1 MTLIFKATNPGST
14 TSLWPSVTDHKLERY
29 FDKPGSLRLEL
40 SGGHGIADRAIVE
53 AYYAS
58 EDGAN
63 SFSDIAFRGVVMPS
77 DDKFDQTHTLTIP
90 SIERLLDY
98 RFTQTS
104 RYPAATTLNKI
115 LSSAAPTGTDV
126 PGILWQANSLIPA
139 GAFSWASGHVYTLLG
154 GGKTSRLGDIHANGD
169 VIYRGATKL
178 TWAGS
183 YAALNAN
190 DEYWQDASDL
200 YVYTA
205 KDPAY
210 SLIGVS
216 NWKDTLIRLGTIS
229 LGSST
234 FTESWRVGNEQAYKH
249 IVKLLQS
256 FGLEYQFRH
265 SADGY
270 TYLDARATVGRGAN
284 STFYPTYNYQT
295 HKIVALR
302 KTTTG
307 GKLPIHVLRG
317 LGQGGGAARKMY
329 SAMSLT
335 GSGPIFEALEE
346 YGSLF
351 STQLKATIDKRYAD
365 LQDVTSWE
373 IEAEDD
379 PAAMPGDYVMIVPDK
394 DGKVIERIK
403 QISES
408 SSGLMK
414 LYVGKRPQDP
424 EDILRAKFDIRD
436 ALQRDLESRLSEDS
450 WSGQENVDD
459 AYPCNIKIN
468 IPSQNWDQ
476 ELDAKF
482 LLSVTLGAY
491 EASINSVD
499 TPSTNHGS
507 DGLSTKA
514 GSGGSKLK
522 TTSNESSAVS
532 SDDAAAVGYDAIFFN
547 TGEPPSANTGNATA
561 TGSVSVS
568 LSVSTESCDCGTLVD
583 DVWVNSASFS
593 GSPHLHGINFHAYGD
608 AVTNAH
614 KHVWPSGGSATTVN
628 KTPHGGQS
636 DAEAH
641 AVDANPSSAAVCLD
655 PEGFPGDYM
664 VLSKRVKTDFG
675 FSPHYLDVSI
685 TVNGSA
691 VDGSPFEDIQMDEQI
706 PNIDITALVVAGD
719 NNVRVSIQDH
729 TTPADPVAARASVTI
744 AAKMF
749 VDSYY

>member
-14 TSLWPSVTDHKLERY
+14 TPLWPSVTDWKIDRY

-40 SGGHGIADRAIVE
+40 AGGHGIADRAIVE

-58 EDGAN
+58 EDGAT
-63 SFSDIAFRGVVMPS
+63 SYSDIPFRGVVMPS

-104 RYPAATTLNKI
+104 RYPASTTLNKI
-115 LSSAAPTGTDV
+115 LSSTAPTAGEV
-126 PGILWQANSLIPA
+126 PGILWQVNSLIPA
-139 GAFSWASGHVYTLLG
+139 GGFQVVSGHIYKLTG
-154 GGKTSRLGDIHANGD
+154 GGTTSRLGDIHVAGD
-169 VIYRGATKL
+169 TIYRGATKL

-256 FGLEYQFRH
+256 FGLEIQYRH

-284 STFYPTYNYQT
+284 STYYPTYNYQT

-307 GKLPIHVLRG
+307 GKLPVHVLRG

-346 YGSLF
+346 YASLF
-351 STQLKATIDKRYAD
+351 STQLKATIDKRYSD
-365 LQDVTSWE
+365 LQDVTAWE

-394 DGKVIERIK
+394 DGKVIERIR
-403 QISES
+403 QISENAT
-408 SSGLMK
+408 GTMK
-414 LYVGKRPQDP
+414 LFVGKRPRDP

-436 ALQRDLESRLSEDS
+436 ALQRDLESRETA
-450 WSGQENVDD
+450 WSGNGQENVDD
-459 AYPCNIKIN
+459 AAPCNIKID
-468 IPSQNWDQ
+468 IPAENWDT
-476 ELDAKF
+476 ELDSKW
-482 LLSVTLGAY
+482 LLSVTLNGY
-491 EASINSVD
+491 EASLSDVT
-499 TPSTNHGS
+499 TPTRNHGS
-507 DGLSTKA
+507 DGTSTKA

-522 TTSNESSAVS
+522 TTSDESSAVS
-532 SDDAAAVGYDAIFFN
+532 SDNDLADDYFSIAFTDGSTPSTYNSTLGDLVGVVEDVDVDGSGHVTDVSYGSAVGTHDHHISYNAYHDTVTTN
-547 TGEPPSANTGNATA
+547 HKHKWPS
-561 TGSVSVS
+561 
-568 LSVSTESCDCGTLVD
+568 
-583 DVWVNSASFS
+583 S
-593 GSPHLHGINFHAYGD
+593 GS
-608 AVTNAH
+608 
-614 KHVWPSGGSATTVN
+614 SSTVN
-628 KTPHGGQS
+628 VTAHGGDS
-636 DAEAH
+636 DVEAH
-641 AVDANPSSAAVCLD
+641 AIGANPVTTNERTKTKDVETKFGGGKSWTAYLTVAVKIINSSYPAGVAV
-655 PEGFPGDYM
+655 P
-664 VLSKRVKTDFG
+664 
-675 FSPHYLDVSI
+675 
-685 TVNGSA
+685 
-691 VDGSPFEDIQMDEQI
+691 GSPFEDIALDEAI
-706 PNIDITALVVAGD
+706 SDIDVTGYVIAGK
-719 NNVRVSIQDH
+719 NTVQVSISRYDTPGPGE
-729 TTPADPVAARASVTI
+729 TTVVKARASVTL
-744 AAKMF
+744 AGKHY
-749 VDSYY
+749 VDSYYI